1 MNILP
6 NGSWDCET
14 TEPHSFDESL
24 CREIIH
30 LFDGNEISSVC
41 DMGCGA
47 GQYVAELNEGG
58 FVAVGIDGNPNT
70 WKFNADCHQQ
80 DLSKPVA
87 VGKFDAV
94 LSLETGEH
102 IPREFEHT
110 SPLRRRG
117 SWCCHG
123 SRFPATALA
132 TSMSAATSGSSP
144 RCLSAGLFISRSGH
158 KSFEIRQPSGGLSTA
173 FWHSKKHELRHR
185 IRLHRRGQ
193 GAPGLL

>member
-110 SPLRRRG
+110 FLSNITLAAQRIVVLSWFPIPGHGIGHVNERSNEWVVTQMFERGFVHQPEWSQILRD
-117 SWCCHG
+117 S
-123 SRFPATALA
+123 ATKWWFKHSILA
-132 TSMSAATSGSSP
+132 
-144 RCLSAGLFISRSGH
+144 F
-158 KSFEIRQPSGGLSTA
+158 
-173 FWHSKKHELRHR
+173 KK
-185 IRLHRRGQ
+185 
-193 GAPGLL
+193 A